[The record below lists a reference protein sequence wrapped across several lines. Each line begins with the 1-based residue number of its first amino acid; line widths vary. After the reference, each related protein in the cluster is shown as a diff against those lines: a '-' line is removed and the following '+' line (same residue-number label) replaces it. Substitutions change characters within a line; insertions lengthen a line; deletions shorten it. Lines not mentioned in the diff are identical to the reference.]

1 MAQEKIQVVDT
12 AQKVADLPSD
22 RKLYSMNLNPE
33 TAEKFKKIFR
43 EWKSN
48 YTDVREQV
56 VGDFEN
62 GVVQDE
68 IEDRYIKSAAEI
80 INKEDEMWILLHP
93 NDSNGPIESVESR
106 ALRLIKAMIEGCKKN
121 SEKIYGSA
129 AQKQEAPSAAV
140 IEIPAIEVPT
150 VPSTDV
156 ISLPPQQSSDID
168 NSEKK
173 IEIGGQEIAA
183 GANVGANRT
192 SLDSYFNSSPAGGV
206 ESESINAIGSF
217 DDKDKTINE
226 KLMNHAQEIGAV
238 MRKKYVP
245 MSDEQIAESQKKLAE
260 VSMSDEA
267 KKLRADEEQN
277 NAEVAAINEKKGYT
291 EQESEKPL
299 RDDPIP
305 VIPRPEPEEGLI
317 SEKVAPTEEVIPEFR
332 TVNNIK
338 EDKPVADV
346 KDDKPVA
353 DVKDDKPVAD
363 VKEASEEK
371 VTEPILVGENENVG
385 FKPHEK
391 EKEQEN
397 GEEPTEPVI
406 TESNPGAKSM
416 VVSVES
422 KARLEEYNNRMAA
435 EMARSRELKQQSS
448 SIDQE
453 LETKRKEKGEAEA
466 QEKAARQ
473 ASEVAQADK
482 AQAEKELNDAYAR
495 ALEFE
500 IDLNAKIE
508 RDNQNKQK
516 MSEAITSDTNSILQ
530 NIENLNKDAEFN
542 RDAAK
547 ELRSRA
553 SELEGMFAEKP
564 EQTSGFEYKI

>member
-56 VGDFEN
+56 VGDFTN

-173 IEIGGQEIAA
+173 IEIGGQEIAT

-192 SLDSYFNSSPAGGV
+192 SLDSYFYSSPAGGV

-346 KDDKPVA
+346 K
-353 DVKDDKPVAD
+353 
-363 VKEASEEK
+363 EASEEK

-385 FKPHEK
+385 FKPYEK

-495 ALEFE
+495 ALEFV

>member
-1 MAQEKIQVVDT
+1 MTQEKIQVVDT
-12 AQKVADLPSD
+12 AQKVADLPLD

-33 TAEKFKKIFR
+33 TAEKFKKILR

-48 YTDVREQV
+48 YTDVRDQV
-56 VGDFEN
+56 VDDFKN
-62 GVVQDE
+62 GVVHDE

-93 NDSNGPIESVESR
+93 NDINGPIESVESR

-156 ISLPPQQSSDID
+156 ISLPPQQSSDVD

-183 GANVGANRT
+183 GANRT

-206 ESESINAIGSF
+206 ESESINDIGSF
-217 DDKDKTINE
+217 DDKNETINE
-226 KLMNHAQEIGAV
+226 KLMNHAREIGAV
-238 MRKKYVP
+238 TRKKYVP
-245 MSDEQIAESQKKLAE
+245 MSEKQITESQKKLAE
-260 VSMSDEA
+260 VSMNDEA
-267 KKLRADEEQN
+267 QKLRADEEQN

-305 VIPRPEPEEGLI
+305 VTPRPEPGEGLI
-317 SEKVAPTEEVIPEFR
+317 SEKGAPTEESIPEFR

-338 EDKPVADV
+338 EDKLVAGV
-346 KDDKPVA
+346 KE
-353 DVKDDKPVAD
+353 DKPVAD

-371 VTEPILVGENENVG
+371 VTEPILVGENENAG

-422 KARLEEYNNRMAA
+422 KARLEEYKKRMAA

-453 LETKRKEKGEAEA
+453 LETKKTEKAKAEA

-482 AQAEKELNDAYAR
+482 EQAENELNDAYAR
-495 ALEFE
+495 ALECVM
-500 IDLNAKIE
+500 DLNAKIE
-508 RDNQNKQK
+508 KDNQNKKK

-553 SELEGMFAEKP
+553 SELADMFVEEP

>member
-12 AQKVADLPSD
+12 AQKVADLPLD

-33 TAEKFKKIFR
+33 TAEKFKKILR

-56 VGDFEN
+56 VGDFED
-62 GVVQDE
+62 GVVQDK

-93 NDSNGPIESVESR
+93 NDINGPIESVESR
-106 ALRLIKAMIEGCKKN
+106 ALRLIKAMIDGCKKN

-156 ISLPPQQSSDID
+156 ISLPPQQSSNVD

-173 IEIGGQEIAA
+173 IEIGGQEIAT

-192 SLDSYFNSSPAGGV
+192 SLDSYFYSSPAGGV

-217 DDKDKTINE
+217 DDKDRTINE

-238 MRKKYVP
+238 TRKKYVP
-245 MSDEQIAESQKKLAE
+245 MSEEQIVESQKKLAE
-260 VSMSDEA
+260 VSMNDKA
-267 KKLRADEEQN
+267 QKLRADEEQN

-305 VIPRPEPEEGLI
+305 VTPRPEPEEGFN

-332 TVNNIK
+332 TVNSIK
-338 EDKPVADV
+338 E
-346 KDDKPVA
+346 
-353 DVKDDKPVAD
+353 DKPVAD

-371 VTEPILVGENENVG
+371 VTEPILVGENENAG

-422 KARLEEYNNRMAA
+422 KARLEEYKKRMAA

-453 LETKRKEKGEAEA
+453 LETKKTEKAKAEA

-482 AQAEKELNDAYAR
+482 EQAENELNDAYAR
-495 ALEFE
+495 ALEFMM
-500 IDLNAKIE
+500 DLNAKIE
-508 RDNQNKQK
+508 KDNQNKQK

-553 SELEGMFAEKP
+553 SELEGMFAEEP

>member
-346 KDDKPVA
+346 K
-353 DVKDDKPVAD
+353 
-363 VKEASEEK
+363 EASEEK

-482 AQAEKELNDAYAR
+482 EQAENELNDAYAR
-495 ALEFE
+495 NLEFM
-500 IDLNAKIE
+500 IALNAKIE

>member
-12 AQKVADLPSD
+12 AQKVADLPPD

-33 TAEKFKKIFR
+33 TAEKFKKILR

-56 VGDFEN
+56 VGDFTN

-93 NDSNGPIESVESR
+93 NDINGPIESVESR

-156 ISLPPQQSSDID
+156 ISLPPQQSSDVD

-206 ESESINAIGSF
+206 ESESINAIDSF
-217 DDKDKTINE
+217 DDKNETINA

-238 MRKKYVP
+238 TRKKYVP
-245 MSDEQIAESQKKLAE
+245 MSEEQIVESQKKLAE
-260 VSMSDEA
+260 VSMNDEA
-267 KKLRADEEQN
+267 QKLRAGEEQN

-291 EQESEKPL
+291 EQESEKQL

-305 VIPRPEPEEGLI
+305 VTPRPEPEERFI
-317 SEKVAPTEEVIPEFR
+317 SKEVAPTEEFIPEFR
-332 TVNNIK
+332 TVNSIK

-346 KDDKPVA
+346 KEDRPVA
-353 DVKDDKPVAD
+353 G

-371 VTEPILVGENENVG
+371 VTEPILVGENENAG

-422 KARLEEYNNRMAA
+422 KARLEEYKKRMAA

-453 LETKRKEKGEAEA
+453 LETKKTLKAEAEA
-466 QEKAARQ
+466 KEKAARQ

-482 AQAEKELNDAYAR
+482 EQAENELNGAYAR
-495 ALEFE
+495 ALEFMME
-500 IDLNAKIE
+500 LNAKIE
-508 RDNQNKQK
+508 KDNQNKQK

-553 SELEGMFAEKP
+553 SELEGMFVEEP

>member
-12 AQKVADLPSD
+12 AQTVADLPSD

-33 TAEKFKKIFR
+33 TAEKFKKILR

-48 YTDVREQV
+48 YKDVREQV
-56 VGDFEN
+56 VGDFDD
-62 GVVQDE
+62 GVAQDK

-80 INKEDEMWILLHP
+80 INKEDEMWIILHP
-93 NDSNGPIESVESR
+93 NDTNGPIESVESR

-129 AQKQEAPSAAV
+129 EQKQAAPSAAV

-156 ISLPPQQSSDID
+156 ISLPPQQSSDVY
-168 NSEKK
+168 NSENR

-192 SLDSYFNSSPAGGV
+192 SLDSYFNSSPAGGG
-206 ESESINAIGSF
+206 EPESINATGSF
-217 DDKDKTINE
+217 DDKDETINA
-226 KLMNHAQEIGAV
+226 KLMDYAQKTGAV
-238 MRKKYVP
+238 TRKKYVP
-245 MSDEQIAESQKKLAE
+245 MSEKQIAESQKKLAE
-260 VSMSDEA
+260 GSMNDEA
-267 KKLRADEEQN
+267 RKLRADEEQN

-305 VIPRPEPEEGLI
+305 VTPRPEPEEELI
-317 SEKVAPTEEVIPEFR
+317 SEKDAPTEEFIPEFR

-346 KDDKPVA
+346 KD
-353 DVKDDKPVAD
+353 
-363 VKEASEEK
+363 ASEEK

-391 EKEQEN
+391 ENEQEN
-397 GEEPTEPVI
+397 GEVPTEPVI

-416 VVSVES
+416 VVSGES
-422 KARLEEYNNRMAA
+422 KARLLEEYKKRMDA

-453 LETKRKEKGEAEA
+453 LATKKTEKAAAEA

-482 AQAEKELNDAYAR
+482 KQAENELNAAYAR
-495 ALEFE
+495 ALEF
-500 IDLNAKIE
+500 IMALNEKIE
-508 RDNQNKQK
+508 KDNQNKQK
-516 MSEAITSDTNSILQ
+516 MSEAITNDTNSILQ
-530 NIENLNKDAEFN
+530 NIENFNRDAEFN

-547 ELRSRA
+547 ELRSRV
-553 SELEGMFAEKP
+553 SELEGMFVEKP